1 MWKLRRTP
9 ALSSS
14 AGVTLIEVL
23 VAVVLLLIGVLA
35 VVRIYP
41 TGLDLI
47 RHSSTRSLAL
57 RLAEEQMEQWKNRPS
72 SLPDAI
78 VALDPQG
85 RWNALVNPNAEFK
98 TEEPAWQSPPTGED
112 VNHNGRL
119 DPGEDLDGDGILDP
133 GKGFEQLESLLFRQI
148 FREQAVIP
156 SGGVYPLAAGLPD
169 PTRPVEVTTRYHR
182 SPRNSPAELSL
193 TDDQH
198 RYAINY
204 ASREVWFDNDTAAD
218 RAVWI
223 DFTYIDGQTGQRQQV
238 LEEPHTLPRA
248 PVGAT
253 APTRT
258 ADLLG
263 YSIPLPAGST
273 IVPGSETVRR
283 RLMPGSGAPYRFN
296 LRPELG
302 VVEFAPENAGLPVEV
317 SYTALDWR
325 IIQEE
330 KTVQQVGPEWV
341 IYTTLPFILNRQ
353 EDPRYGGLDG
363 TGNWPDIQIVDVRNP
378 RAIGFDPAATHYR
391 SGRIVLTGNTYAG
404 QRVRV
409 FYRSR
414 DSWAVQPMKAAMTYV
429 EDWRTAGFDRQNP
442 ALTDY
447 SPAQAD
453 PWRYRYGLVGGQLY
467 LAFYPSEVGQAVVVD
482 YRYDD
487 NPSDLIPPVSVEGE
501 MHLIPAPADPSAH
514 PLADPVQGMC
524 LVRLH
529 TPMQGG
535 RQFTIDR
542 VRGTSLR
549 ARVSWHEKALIKY
562 IDLDTYLTRP

>member
-1 MWKLRRTP
+1 MYRVRRIPGGAST
-9 ALSSS
+9 

-47 RHSSTRSLAL
+47 RHGSTRSLAL
-57 RLAEEQMEQWKNRPS
+57 RLAEEQMEQWKNRSS
-72 SLPDAI
+72 SLPEAI

-98 TEEPAWQSPPTGED
+98 TEEPAWQSPPTSED

-119 DPGEDLDGDGILDP
+119 DPGEDLDGDGVLDL
-133 GKGFEQLESLLFRQI
+133 GKGFEQLESLLFRRI
-148 FREQAVIP
+148 FREQAVVP
-156 SGGVYPLAAGLPD
+156 AGGIYPLAAGLPD
-169 PTRPVEVTTRYHR
+169 PRDPVEVTTRYDR
-182 SPRNSPAELSL
+182 TPRNSPADLSL
-193 TDDQH
+193 TSDQR

-204 ASREVWFDNDTAAD
+204 ATREVWFDNDPAAE
-218 RAVWI
+218 RRVYI
-223 DFTYIDGQTGQRQQV
+223 DFTYIDGSSGQRQQV
-238 LEEPHTLPRA
+238 REEPHTVPQA
-248 PVGAT
+248 PLGAT

-258 ADLLG
+258 VDLLG
-263 YSIPLPAGST
+263 YSVPLPAGST

-283 RLMPGSGAPYRFN
+283 LLRFN

-302 VVEFAPENAGLPVEV
+302 LVEFAPENAGLPVEI

-330 KTVQQVGPEWV
+330 KTVQQVGPEFV

-363 TGNWPDIQIVDVRNP
+363 TGGWPDIQIVDVRNP
-378 RAIGFDPAATHYR
+378 ANSVSFNPDPNVTHYR
-391 SGRIVLTGNTYAG
+391 SGRIVLSGNAYAG

-414 DSWAVQPMKAAMTYV
+414 DRWAVQPMKAAMTYM
-429 EDWRTAGFDRQNP
+429 EDWRTASFDPQSP

-447 SPAQAD
+447 NPRQAE

-487 NPSDLIPPVSVEGE
+487 NPADLVPPVPVEGE
-501 MHLIPAPADPSAH
+501 MHLIPAPADPSVH

-535 RQFTIDR
+535 RRFTIDR

-549 ARVSWHEKALIKY
+549 TRVSWHEKALIKS